1 MDKLSGMFFS
11 VKNWPNYKST
21 LEKELSHLVF
31 GDAKCELFEGFLKI
45 TIKCGNTEYCKYYDV
60 DTIEYIHLDYLIR
73 IIASL
78 YRDHI
83 MRMYFKRDGRVLL
96 NSRKEQPL

>member
-1 MDKLSGMFFS
+1 M
-11 VKNWPNYKST
+11 
-21 LEKELSHLVF
+21 
-31 GDAKCELFEGFLKI
+31 
-45 TIKCGNTEYCKYYDV
+45 
-60 DTIEYIHLDYLIR
+60 DYLIK

-96 NSRKEQPL
+96 NSRKKQPL